1 MTENETVNELGA
13 GFLFLVSSGL
23 LLPTFQK
30 KKKKVAPASQKAG
43 IRGNG
48 GKNDET

>member
-23 LLPTFQK
+23 LLPTFREK
-30 KKKKVAPASQKAG
+30 KNLGCSGVSESRLSQKW
-43 IRGNG
+43 RE
-48 GKNDET
+48 K